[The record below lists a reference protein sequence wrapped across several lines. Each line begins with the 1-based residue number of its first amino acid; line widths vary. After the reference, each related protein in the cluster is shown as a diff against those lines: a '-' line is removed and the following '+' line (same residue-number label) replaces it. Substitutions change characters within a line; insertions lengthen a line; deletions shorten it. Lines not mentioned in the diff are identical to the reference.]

1 MPQLAPLIYF
11 SLGGQFEADGKG
23 SICPII
29 PVMYQIKHIR
39 DLKFKIKNILL
50 GFKSLVTKYTSNYY
64 VGEKTELKPK
74 ISRKYSDLMKWDEQ
88 MLKDVGL
95 NVPPKSTNNN
105 KNISSHD
112 VDVIFI
118 KKSKKS

>member
-1 MPQLAPLIYF
+1 
-11 SLGGQFEADGKG
+11 
-23 SICPII
+23 
-29 PVMYQIKHIR
+29 MYQIKHIQ

-74 ISRKYSDLMKWDEQ
+74 ISRKYSDLMKWEEQ

-105 KNISSHD
+105 KNISSND